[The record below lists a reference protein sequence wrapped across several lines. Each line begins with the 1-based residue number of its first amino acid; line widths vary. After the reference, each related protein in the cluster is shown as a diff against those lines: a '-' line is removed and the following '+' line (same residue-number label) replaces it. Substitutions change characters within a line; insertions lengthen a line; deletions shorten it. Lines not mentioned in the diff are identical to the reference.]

1 MVGGDGEAT
10 GDTDAAA
17 AAAEVDAA
25 KERKRRR
32 VRFMQRYV
40 ANPLVKPL
48 THLGLLPNYVVLE
61 TTGRRSGRPRTTVVG
76 SHPDP
81 GGDDSVLWIVAEHG
95 HRAAYVRNIEADPGV
110 RIRRRRRW
118 HPARAEIADHDPEE
132 LLATSSKSLASAIRR
147 FGTDLLS
154 IRIHL
159 DPPSSA
165 PAPD

>member
-10 GDTDAAA
+10 RDAAA
-17 AAAEVDAA
+17 AASESEAG

-32 VRFMQRYV
+32 VRFVQRYV

-48 THLGLLPNYVVLE
+48 AHLGLLPNYVVLE

-76 SHPDP
+76 IHPDP
-81 GGDDSVLWIVAEHG
+81 GGDESVVWIVAEHG
-95 HRAAYVRNIEADPGV
+95 HQAAYVRNIAADPEV

-118 HPARAEIADHDPEE
+118 QPARAEIADRDPEE
-132 LLATSSKSLASAIRR
+132 LLATSSRSLANAIRR

-154 IRIHL
+154 IRITL
-159 DPPSSA
+159 GPP
-165 PAPD
+165 PAD

>member
-1 MVGGDGEAT
+1 MAGGDGDAV
-10 GDTDAAA
+10 GDEVAG
-17 AAAEVDAA
+17 AEVAATEAEAA

-76 SHPDP
+76 VHPDP
-81 GGDDSVLWIVAEHG
+81 DGDASAVWIVAEHG
-95 HRAAYVRNIEADPGV
+95 HRAAYVRNIEAEPAV

-118 HPARAEIADHDPEE
+118 HPGRAEVVDHDPEA
-132 LLATSSKSLASAIRR
+132 LLATSSRSLATAIRR

-154 IRIHL
+154 IRVHL
-159 DPPSSA
+159 DPPG
-165 PAPD
+165 